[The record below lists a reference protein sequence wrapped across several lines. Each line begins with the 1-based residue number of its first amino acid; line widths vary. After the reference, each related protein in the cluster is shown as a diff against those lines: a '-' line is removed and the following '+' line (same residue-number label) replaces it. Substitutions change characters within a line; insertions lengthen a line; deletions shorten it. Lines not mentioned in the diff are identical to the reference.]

1 MTQTIVSV
9 IEGVIHEMRKHG
21 IKEITVTNYYNRL
34 FKPILRHFHQNGENF
49 YSAQVMR
56 SYLEYRTEQLM
67 QGVITEH
74 YYKSLKR
81 MVGLTDS
88 YALAG
93 HISFNKAGRKA
104 YIPSSDHMEVLQDVL
119 SNNKSVKVTAPVLA
133 IMRHFFCFIEA
144 ENLSLHNV
152 TDKTF
157 FDFMV
162 AISEINRTNHR
173 NTLLSLKLISEYL
186 RAKELADVKADF
198 SLLRLK
204 QNPIK
209 AIAPFSKEE
218 ISKMFS
224 CINTDSPVGLRDSAI
239 LKLAYSTGLRAVDI
253 ISLKLSDIDWK
264 EAQLN
269 IRQQKTQKQLE
280 LPLNADVMNAIA
292 EYILKGRPS
301 CNISEIFLTSRT
313 PYGPFKRSSAC
324 DVILQ
329 KYCIKSGVEKKDWRS
344 FHSLRR
350 SFASEMSAAEVP
362 LPTISQML
370 GHINIDS
377 CRPYLSY
384 NRPQMLS
391 CAIGFEEIPITTG
404 IYSGKCPQE
413 PATQYDPEVPE
424 DEF

>member
-1 MTQTIVSV
+1 MTQTIEGVV
-9 IEGVIHEMRKHG
+9 EGVIHEMRKYG

-34 FKPILRHFHQNGENF
+34 FKPILRHFHQNGENL
-49 YSAQVMR
+49 YSAEMMK
-56 SYLEYRTEQLM
+56 SYLEYRTEQLR
-67 QGVITEH
+67 QGTITEH

-81 MVGLTDS
+81 MAELADS
-88 YALAG
+88 YAAAG

-119 SNNKSVKVTAPVLA
+119 SSNESVKVADPVLA
-133 IMRHFFCFIEA
+133 IMRHFFCFIET
-144 ENLSLHNV
+144 ENLSIHDV

-157 FDFMV
+157 FDFMA
-162 AISEINRTNHR
+162 AISGINRTNRR
-173 NTLLSLKLISEYL
+173 NTLLALKLISEYL
-186 RAKELADVKADF
+186 RAKGLADIKTDF

-204 QNPIK
+204 QNPVK

-218 ISKMFS
+218 ISRMLA
-224 CINTDSPVGLRDSAI
+224 CINTDSPIGLRDSAI

-253 ISLKLSDIDWK
+253 IGLELADIDWRK
-264 EAQLN
+264 AQLN
-269 IRQQKTQKQLE
+269 ICQRKTQKQLE
-280 LPLNADVMNAIA
+280 LPLNTDVMNTIA

-301 CNISEIFLTSRT
+301 CSAREIFLTSRT
-313 PYGPFKRSSAC
+313 PYGAFKRSSAF

-362 LPTISQML
+362 LPTISQLL
-370 GHINIDS
+370 GHANIDS
-377 CRPYLSY
+377 DRPYLSY
-384 NRPQMLS
+384 NRIQMLF
-391 CAIGFEEIPITTG
+391 CAIGFKEIPITAG
-404 IYSGKCPQE
+404 IYSGKCPLE
-413 PATQYDPEVPE
+413 PDAKHSPEVTA